1 MPNHITW
8 RGNWRKMSGRIDGK
22 KRFEIQGDGAKY
34 DVHFVPGRGKR
45 SIVSA
50 KQKTM
55 KSAQM
60 AAERYAT
67 KHLGASASTS
77 ASSASSSSGGS
88 ATKTYRKPKGHK
100 PGCTC
105 PFCKRAGSDKVAA
118 SGGGASS
125 GGGGGGIPKGHK
137 AGCQCFACKRARA
150 GGASSASAGS
160 RRPRSDAELNKRISI
175 KLTQK
180 QMERVKRA
188 A

>member
-45 SIVSA
+45 STVSA
-50 KQKTM
+50 KHKTM

-60 AAERYAT
+60 AAERYAA
-67 KHLGASASTS
+67 KHLGVSASTS
-77 ASSASSSSGGS
+77 ASSASSSGS
-88 ATKTYRKPKGHK
+88 ATKTYKKPKGHK

-105 PFCKRAGSDKVAA
+105 PFCKRVGSAKAAA
-118 SGGGASS
+118 SGGASS
-125 GGGGGGIPKGHK
+125 GGGGGIPKGHK

-160 RRPRSDAELNKRISI
+160 RRPRSNAELNRRISI

>member
-34 DVHFVPGRGKR
+34 DVHFIPGRGKR

-50 KQKTM
+50 KQATM

-60 AAERYAT
+60 AAERYAA

-77 ASSASSSSGGS
+77 ASSSSSGGGS
-88 ATKTYRKPKGHK
+88 STKTYKKPKGHK
-100 PGCTC
+100 PGSTC
-105 PFCKRAGSDKVAA
+105 PFCKRAGSAKASASA

-125 GGGGGGIPKGHK
+125 GGGIPKGHK
-137 AGCQCFACKRARA
+137 PGCQCFACKRARA